1 VIWIEQEVRPMTAQ
15 SMPARVAAL
24 PRDTL
29 LRLVLKLDA
38 LVTGVNGVAY
48 LAAAEPLEELLGVS
62 AALMRPVGAFLV
74 LFAAVVWFVATR
86 RVVPRGAALAI
97 AAANAVWALG
107 SLVFAAAG
115 ASSPSTVG
123 TVWVVLQ
130 ALVVGGFAALQA
142 LATRPGSAVG

>member
-1 VIWIEQEVRPMTAQ
+1 VIWIEQEVRPMTAD

-24 PRDTL
+24 PRETL

-38 LVTGVNGVAY
+38 VVTGANGVAY
-48 LAAAEPLEELLGVS
+48 LAAAEPLEDLLGVS
-62 AALMRPVGAFLV
+62 AGLMRPVGAFLL
-74 LFAAVVWFVATR
+74 LFAAAVWVVSTR
-86 RVVPRGAALAI
+86 RVIPRAAVLAI
-97 AAANAVWALG
+97 ATANAAWALG

-130 ALVVGGFAALQA
+130 ALVVGGFAALQT
-142 LATRPGSAVG
+142 LASRPE

>member
-1 VIWIEQEVRPMTAQ
+1 VIWIEQEVTPMT
-15 SMPARVAAL
+15 PELVPPRVAAL

-38 LVTGVNGVAY
+38 LVTGVNGIAY
-48 LAAAEPLEELLGVS
+48 LVAAEPLEELLGVS
-62 AALMRPVGAFLV
+62 TGLMRPVGAFLV
-74 LFAAVVWFVATR
+74 LFAVAVWFVATR
-86 RVVPRGAALAI
+86 RAVARPAVLAI
-97 AAANAVWALG
+97 ATANAVWAIG
-107 SLVFAAAG
+107 SLVFAAVG

-142 LATRPGSAVG
+142 LASRPE